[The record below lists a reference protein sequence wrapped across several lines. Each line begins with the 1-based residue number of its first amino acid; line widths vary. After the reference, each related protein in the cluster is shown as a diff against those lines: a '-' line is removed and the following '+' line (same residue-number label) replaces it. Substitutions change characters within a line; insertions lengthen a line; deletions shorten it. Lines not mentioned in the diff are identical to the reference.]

1 MIMKKLFFIS
11 IAFSAIL
18 LSACNNTTD
27 RVDLSV
33 IDPGLTDSV
42 WYHFPLRFIQTNL
55 SEIDAKMDVDLY
67 VKTVTDVSA
76 NLIVFNVGGQTAN
89 YPTKLEYH
97 YTNPYMKGD
106 LTDEVLKKF
115 HANGIK
121 VIGRF
126 DLSKIDESF
135 AFKKPEW
142 LYKGTNGKIVN
153 ENGKVHTCI
162 NGGYQQEYAFE
173 ILKEV
178 ITSYPL
184 DAIFFN
190 WGGYQTR
197 DYSQVVH
204 GICQCESCK
213 KRFRDSTGL
222 TLPVIPDINDQTY
235 RKYRDFQ
242 KSTTEELNN
251 RILSFAKS
259 LNPDLVL
266 QTHEGELTRSESGT
280 GFTSATDWN
289 YHATENVK
297 KILGSYKDKMPTD
310 TYNHLMGMDYR
321 FTATSPNIG
330 RIYLAEQMLNGAGPG
345 IYFMGRMENQ
355 YDRVFLPILKE
366 LFGFHKRNEK
376 LFTNIQSLSRVGLV
390 MGSSGDYR
398 GIIKMLTEEHI
409 TYDLIQQSALGSEEA
424 PHEMGYYDVLILSN
438 VTDMDDNYV
447 SLIDNYVKGGGKIL
461 ATGFPGIND
470 KIGTSLNKIRLQSLG
485 IMPDY
490 ELFPQTQ
497 STYLKVMDNDKADL
511 GQNEFKD
518 FDLIMMN
525 SGFMKCKTSGDA
537 KGYLRLLPNTVNGPP
552 ERVFFNDDEVTDFP
566 GIVVNS
572 FGRGKVVFIPWQIGS
587 QYSWK
592 GNNGQ
597 RAIFL
602 ASLKNLLNLESMIVT
617 DASPLIEITHLANRN
632 GAFEWIGMINHSGQ
646 LGDVFREPVAIH
658 NTTIRFKP
666 LKPVKSISL
675 MHSEKKL
682 KFRQSDGW
690 IECIVPQLSDFE
702 MVLCMYE

>member
-1 MIMKKLFFIS
+1 MKRTNLLPVLCAALLF
-11 IAFSAIL
+11 A
-18 LSACNNTTD
+18 ACNQTSD
-27 RVDLSV
+27 KIDLSK
-33 IDPGLTDSV
+33 IDPGLKDTA
-42 WYHFPLRFIQTNL
+42 WYHNPLRFIQTNL
-55 SEIDAKMDVDLY
+55 NEPDAKMDVDLY
-67 VKTVTDVSA
+67 IKTVADVSA
-76 NLIVFNVGGQTAN
+76 NLIVFNIGGQTAN
-89 YPTKLEYH
+89 YPTKLKYH
-97 YTNPYMKGD
+97 FTNPYLKGD
-106 LTDEVLKKF
+106 LTDEVLRKF
-115 HANGIK
+115 HAQGIK

-135 AFKKPEW
+135 AFEKPEW
-142 LYKGTNGKIVN
+142 LYKGTNGKFVN

-178 ITSYPL
+178 ITNYPL

-222 TLPVIPDINDQTY
+222 TLPVVPDINDQTY

-242 KSTTEELNN
+242 KSTTAELNN
-251 RILSFAKS
+251 RILAFTKS
-259 LNPDLVL
+259 LRPDLIL
-266 QTHEGELTRSESGT
+266 QTHEGELYRSEAGT

-297 KILGSYKDKMPTD
+297 KVLGSYKDKMSTD
-310 TYNHLMGMDYR
+310 TYNYLMGMDYR

-330 RIYLAEQMLNGAGPG
+330 KIFLAEHMLNGAGPG

-355 YDRVFLPILKE
+355 YDRVFLPTLKDMFE
-366 LFGFHKRNEK
+366 FHKRNEK
-376 LFTNIQSLSRVGLV
+376 IFTNVESVSRVGLV
-390 MGSSGDYR
+390 IGASADYR

-409 TYDLIQQSALGSEEA
+409 MYDLIQQSSLGSEEA
-424 PHEMGYYDVLILSN
+424 PHDLKYYDALILSN
-438 VTDMDDNYV
+438 VTDMDDNYI
-447 SLIDNYVKGGGKIL
+447 SMIDNYVKNGGKIL

-470 KIGTSLNKIRLQSLG
+470 NIGTPLDKIRLQSLG
-485 IMPDY
+485 IMPEY

-497 STYLKVMDNDKADL
+497 ATYLKVSDSDKTDL
-511 GQNEFKD
+511 GKDEFID

-525 SGFMKCKTSGDA
+525 SGFMKCRPTGDA
-537 KGYLRLLPNTVNGPP
+537 TGYLKLLPNTVNGPP
-552 ERVFFNDDEVTDFP
+552 ERVFFSDDEITDFP
-566 GIVVNS
+566 GIVFNS
-572 FGRGKVVFIPWQIGS
+572 FGSGKAVLIPWQIGS

-597 RAIFL
+597 RAVFM
-602 ASLKNLLNLESMIVT
+602 ASLMNLLKLDNPLET
-617 DASPLIEITHLANRN
+617 DASPLIEMTRLTNRI
-632 GAFEWIGMINHSGQ
+632 GAFEWVGMINHSGQ
-646 LGDVFREPVAIH
+646 LGDAFREPVAIH

-666 LKPVKSISL
+666 LKPVKSIYL
-675 MHSEKKL
+675 MRSEKGL
-682 KFRQSDGW
+682 KFRQNDGW
-690 IECIVPQLSDFE
+690 IECIVPQLDDFE
-702 MVLCMYE
+702 MILCMYD

>member
-1 MIMKKLFFIS
+1 MKKINLLS
-11 IAFSAIL
+11 IVCMVIL
-18 LSACNNTTD
+18 LAACNQVTD
-27 RVDLSV
+27 KIDLSK
-33 IDPGLTDSV
+33 IDAGLKDSI
-42 WYHFPLRFIQTNL
+42 WYHYPLRFVQTNL
-55 SEIDAKMDVDLY
+55 SEPDAKMDVDLY
-67 VKTVTDVSA
+67 IQTVADVSA

-115 HANGIK
+115 HSKGIK

-142 LYKGTNGKIVN
+142 LYKGTNGKFVN

-178 ITSYPL
+178 ITNYPI

-222 TLPVIPDINDQTY
+222 TLPIVPDINDPTY

-251 RILSFAKS
+251 RILAFTKS
-259 LNPDLVL
+259 LKPDLVL
-266 QTHEGELTRSESGT
+266 QTHEGELYRSESGT

-297 KILGSYKDKMPTD
+297 KVLGSYKDKMSTD
-310 TYNHLMGMDYR
+310 TYNYLMGMDYR

-330 RIYLAEQMLNGAGPG
+330 KIYMAEQMLNGAGPG

-355 YDRVFLPILKE
+355 YDRVFFPALKDI
-366 LFGFHKRNEK
+366 FGFHKRNEK
-376 LFTNIQSLSRVGLV
+376 LFTNIESVSRVGLV
-390 MGSSGDYR
+390 IGSSTDYR

-409 TYDLIQQSALGSEEA
+409 MYDLILQSALGSEEA
-424 PHEMGYYDVLILSN
+424 PHELGYYDALILSN
-438 VTDMDDNYV
+438 VTDMDDNFI
-447 SLIDNYVKGGGKIL
+447 SMIDDYVKNGGKLL

-470 KIGTSLNKIRLQSLG
+470 KIGTPLNNIRLQSLG
-485 IMPDY
+485 VMPEY

-497 STYLKVMDNDKADL
+497 STYLKVSDEDKADL
-511 GQNEFKD
+511 GKEEFKD

-525 SGFMKCKTSGDA
+525 SGFMKCRTIGDA
-537 KGYLRLLPNTVNGPP
+537 TGYLRLLPNTVNGPP
-552 ERVFFNDDEVTDFP
+552 EKVFFTDEEITDFP
-566 GIVVNS
+566 GVIVNS
-572 FGRGKVVFIPWQIGS
+572 FGTGKAVFIPWQIGS

-597 RAIFL
+597 RAVFM
-602 ASLKNLLNLESMIVT
+602 ASLKNLLKIDNPLET
-617 DASPLIEITHLANRN
+617 DASPLIEMTRLTNRN

-646 LGDVFREPVAIH
+646 LGDAFREPVAIH

-666 LKPVKSISL
+666 LKPVKSINL
-675 MHSEKKL
+675 MRSEKRL
-682 KFRQSDGW
+682 KFRESDGW
-690 IECIVPQLSDFE
+690 IEFIVPQLDDFE
-702 MVLCMYE
+702 MILCMYE

>member
-1 MIMKKLFFIS
+1 MKKNNLLLFLCAS
-11 IAFSAIL
+11 L
-18 LSACNNTTD
+18 LLAACNQTAD
-27 RVDLSV
+27 KIDLSK
-33 IDPGLTDSV
+33 IDPGQKDTA
-42 WYHFPLRFIQTNL
+42 WYHNPLRFIQTNL
-55 SEIDAKMDVDLY
+55 NETDAKMDVDLY
-67 VKTVTDVSA
+67 IKTVADVSA

-89 YPTKLEYH
+89 YPTKLKYH

-115 HANGIK
+115 HAKGIK

-135 AFKKPEW
+135 AFEKPEW
-142 LYKGTNGKIVN
+142 LYKGTNGKFVN

-178 ITSYPL
+178 ITNYPI

-222 TLPVIPDINDQTY
+222 TLPVVPDINDQTY

-242 KSTTEELNN
+242 KSTTAELNN
-251 RILSFAKS
+251 RILAFTKS
-259 LNPDLVL
+259 LRPDLVL
-266 QTHEGELTRSESGT
+266 QTHEGELYRSEAGT

-289 YHATENVK
+289 YHSTENVK
-297 KILGSYKDKMPTD
+297 KVLGSYKDKMSTD
-310 TYNHLMGMDYR
+310 TYNYLMGMDYR

-330 RIYLAEQMLNGAGPG
+330 KIFLAEQMLNGAGPG

-355 YDRVFLPILKE
+355 YDRVFLPTLKDMFE
-366 LFGFHKRNEK
+366 FHKRNEK
-376 LFTNIQSLSRVGLV
+376 LFTNVESVSRVGLV
-390 MGSSGDYR
+390 IGSSADYR
-398 GIIKMLTEEHI
+398 GIIKMLTEEHVI
-409 TYDLIQQSALGSEEA
+409 YDLIQQSSLGSEEA
-424 PHEMGYYDVLILSN
+424 PHDLKYYDALILSN
-438 VTDMDDNYV
+438 VTDMDDNYI
-447 SLIDNYVKGGGKIL
+447 SMIDNYVKNGGKIL

-470 KIGTSLNKIRLQSLG
+470 NIGNPLDKIRLQSLG
-485 IMPDY
+485 IMPEY

-497 STYLKVMDNDKADL
+497 ATYLKVSDSDKADL

-525 SGFMKCKTSGDA
+525 SGFMKCRTTGDA
-537 KGYLRLLPNTVNGPP
+537 TGYLRLLPNTVNGPP
-552 ERVFFNDDEVTDFP
+552 ERVFFTDDEITDFP
-566 GIVVNS
+566 GIVFNS
-572 FGRGKVVFIPWQIGS
+572 FGSGKAVLIPWQIGS

-597 RAIFL
+597 RAVFM
-602 ASLKNLLNLESMIVT
+602 ASLRNLLKLDNPLET
-617 DASPLIEITHLANRN
+617 DASPLIEMTRMTNRS

-646 LGDVFREPVAIH
+646 LGDAFREPVAIH

-666 LKPVKSISL
+666 LKPVKSINL
-675 MHSEKKL
+675 MRSEKRL
-682 KFRQSDGW
+682 KFRQNDGW
-690 IECIVPQLSDFE
+690 IEFTVPQLDDFE
-702 MVLCMYE
+702 MILCMYD